1 MDSKLHLRQG
11 HPLNHIKRIIE
22 SHFHTTFIG
31 PEGSTI
37 FSVFDDLSP
46 VVSTKQ
52 CFDDVL
58 VPVDHVSRQKN
69 DTFYV
74 NDTTV
79 LRTHTSAHQTELIRS
94 GHEASVS

>member
-1 MDSKLHLRQG
+1 MA
-11 HPLNHIKRIIE
+11 
-22 SHFHTTFIG
+22 F
-31 PEGSTI
+31 GSTI

-69 DTFYV
+69 GDAV
-74 NDTTV
+74 HGVSPACGGDAVHGVSPACDGDAV
-79 LRTHTSAHQTELIRS
+79 LGVPFMCEGDAVR
-94 GHEASVS
+94 GVPPN